1 MITALEIANY
11 KTFGD
16 NFRLDLGPF
25 NVLVG
30 PNACGKTNLVDA
42 LRFLQESVAEGL
54 GIAAARRGG
63 WSAIRCRRKRRK
75 EVRFALEGTL
85 AQEGEIQ
92 VRSGQGGKGVLQR
105 FHAMRYVYRLRF
117 QYAGKGYR
125 VMLEEATLWG
135 QGIAASAGDEI
146 LEQEQVLSHFRR
158 TAEEVVLEEPVVEGS
173 RTLPVP
179 EENQAHLF
187 VGSRFGSLASLVLGE
202 EIARWRFYDPQP
214 LAAQAPARPQEDAL
228 LSETGETLALVLQR
242 LEKAPA
248 EGDGL
253 RERVV
258 TLMQTLVPGFEGW
271 RTELLPDGTVT
282 FKVREK
288 GLRGSLPAG
297 LVSYGTLRL
306 LILLIALLHEDER
319 ASEIIIEE
327 PERGLHP
334 AILEPLVALMRETG
348 RRTPIIATT
357 HSADFVRYCRPE
369 EVWLMDKVDGLS
381 RVVRASEIAQIETF
395 LERFTLDE
403 LWLQGYL
410 EHGTPV

>member
-16 NFRLDLGPF
+16 SFRLELGPF

-42 LRFLQESVAEGL
+42 LRFLQESVAGGL
-54 GIAAARRGG
+54 SVAAARRGG

-75 EVRFALEGTL
+75 EVRFTLEGSL
-85 AQEGEIQ
+85 NQEGEIRVHSRQ
-92 VRSGQGGKGVLQR
+92 EGKASLQR
-105 FHAMRYVYRLRF
+105 FRSVRYVYRLRF
-117 QYAGKGYR
+117 RYTGKGYQ
-125 VMLEEATLWG
+125 VVLEEATLWG
-135 QGIAASAGDEI
+135 RSADEET
-146 LEQEQVLSHFRR
+146 LEQEQVLSRFRR
-158 TAEEVVLEEPVVEGS
+158 TAEQVFLEESVAE
-173 RTLPVP
+173 RRQTLPIP

-187 VGSRFGSLASLVLGE
+187 VGNRFGSLASLMLGE

-214 LAAQAPARPQEDAL
+214 LAAQTPVRPQEKTT

-242 LEKAPA
+242 LEKAPM

-253 RERVV
+253 RERVI

-288 GLRGSLPAG
+288 GLRGSLPAS

-334 AILEPLVALMRETG
+334 AALEPLVALMRETG
-348 RRTPIIATT
+348 RRTPIIITT